1 MIRSIIFVTV
11 IVFVNAMMGF
21 AQNNQSVN
29 SNQTQNPLEN
39 IAEEITRIA
48 KSVETLNKRLENF
61 SQTFTSNQGLRL
73 TDRQQK
79 ILIAFEFLN
88 RAEQRLSILQKSK
101 IELTEK
107 QSSARVALAKID
119 EELLPEN
126 IDRGIAVRGST
137 NAEQVREI
145 RRQVLY
151 KEKAELNNLL
161 IEIQRTLYETNNEIR
176 QTDNFLKNIRQRLF
190 PEIEREISDL

>member
-1 MIRSIIFVTV
+1 MIRSIIFVAA
-11 IVFVNAMMGF
+11 IVFGSIAGTF
-21 AQNNQSVN
+21 AQTNQNVN

-39 IAEEITRIA
+39 IAQEIVRIG
-48 KSVETLNKRLENF
+48 KSVETLNKRLESF
-61 SQTFTSNQGLRL
+61 SQTFSSNQGLRL

-79 ILIAFEFLN
+79 LLVAFEFLN

-107 QSSARVALAKID
+107 QSSARVALAGID
-119 EELLPEN
+119 EKLIPET
-126 IDRGIAVRGST
+126 IDREIAVRGST
-137 NAEQVREI
+137 NAEQIREV

-161 IEIQRTLYETNNEIR
+161 VEIQRTLYEINNEIR

-190 PEIEREISDL
+190 PELEREISDL

>member
-119 EELLPEN
+119 EEMLPEN

>member
-1 MIRSIIFVTV
+1 
-11 IVFVNAMMGF
+11 MGF

-119 EELLPEN
+119 EEMLPEN

>member
-1 MIRSIIFVTV
+1 MKRSIIFVFA
-11 IVFVNAMMGF
+11 IVFLNITGIF
-21 AQNNQSVN
+21 AQNSQSVN
-29 SNQTQNPLEN
+29 SNQTQNPLES
-39 IAEEITRIA
+39 IAQEIVRIA
-48 KSVETLNKRLENF
+48 KSVESLNKRLENF

-88 RAEQRLSILQKSK
+88 RAEQRLSVLQKSK
-101 IELTEK
+101 IELIEK
-107 QSSARVALAKID
+107 QSSARVSLAKID
-119 EELLPEN
+119 EDLIPET
-126 IDRGIAVRGST
+126 IDREIAVRGSN
-137 NAEQVREI
+137 NAELVREV

-161 IEIQRTLYETNNEIR
+161 IEIQRTLYEINNEIR
-176 QTDNFLKNIRQRLF
+176 QTDNFLKNTRQRLF

>member
-1 MIRSIIFVTV
+1 MIRSIIFVSVFLFVTV
-11 IVFVNAMMGF
+11 ETSF

-29 SNQTQNPLEN
+29 SNRTQNPLES

-119 EELLPEN
+119 EELLPET
-126 IDRGIAVRGST
+126 IDRGIAVGGST